1 MPVDS
6 QVTWLANRNIHVWRD
21 AMHRHL
27 AIALLVLL
35 GIPGRTAQGQSQ
47 GRFPPDS
54 FTNLKV
60 LPRNIPRDTLVNM
73 MAGFTRALGVR
84 CTYCHVGQP
93 NQPLSTYDFASDEKQ
108 SKRNARVMIQM
119 LHHINGEHLAQLETR
134 VTPPVRVECATC
146 HRGISPPRSLQDV
159 LLASWESGG
168 TDSAIATYR
177 ALRQRY
183 YGSASYDFGEVPLAD
198 VAGTLVTRM
207 GAPIEDGERLLALN
221 VEMNP
226 ASNFAKRTHAQVV
239 IRKALPG
246 GADSVAAAYAALKA
260 RYGVMIG
267 EQLLNGIGYDLLGSR
282 QVDEAIVVFR
292 LVVREFPSSANA
304 YDSLGEAFM
313 IKGDKAQAIA
323 NYERSLQLDG
333 TNENARQKLVELRR

>member
-1 MPVDS
+1 MRRLP
-6 QVTWLANRNIHVWRD
+6 T
-21 AMHRHL
+21 
-27 AIALLVLL
+27 LVLL
-35 GIPGRTAQGQSQ
+35 VTILCAPFNSALAQ

-60 LPRNIPRDTLVNM
+60 LPHDIPRDSLVNM

-119 LHHINGEHLAQLETR
+119 LRHINSEHLGHLETR
-134 VTPPVRVECATC
+134 VSPPARVECATC

-198 VAGTLVTRM
+198 VAARVTTA
-207 GAPIEDGERLLALN
+207 GGKIEDAERLLALN

-226 ASNFAKRTHAQVV
+226 ASNFAKRTHAAAA
-239 IRKALPG
+239 IERALG
-246 GADSVAAAYAALKA
+246 SGADSAAASYAGLKA
-260 RYGVMIG
+260 RYGTMVG
-267 EQLLNGIGYDLLGSR
+267 EQMLNTVGYDLLAAK
-282 QVDEAIVVFR
+282 QVDDAIAIFR
-292 LVVREFPSSANA
+292 LAVREFPASANA
-304 YDSLGEAFM
+304 YDSLGEGYM

-333 TNENARQKLVELRR
+333 TNENARQKLVELRGR

>member
-1 MPVDS
+1 M
-6 QVTWLANRNIHVWRD
+6 RC
-21 AMHRHL
+21 HL
-27 AIALLVLL
+27 AIALLVLF
-35 GIPGRTAQGQSQ
+35 GIPGRAAQGQSQ

-177 ALRQRY
+177 ALRQNY

-198 VAGTLVTRM
+198 VAAAATRM
-207 GAPIEDGERLLALN
+207 GARIEDVERLLALN

-226 ASNFAKRTHAQVV
+226 TSNFSKRMHAAAAIQ
-239 IRKALPG
+239 KALGSGP
-246 GADSVAAAYAALKA
+246 DSAAAMYTLLKT
-260 RYGVMIG
+260 RYGAMVG
-267 EQLLNGIGYDLLGSR
+267 EQTLNTAGYDLLR
-282 QVDEAIVVFR
+282 ARRVDDAIVIFR
-292 LVVREFPSSANA
+292 LAIREFPASANA

-313 IKGDKAQAIA
+313 TKGDNAQAIA
-323 NYERSLQLDG
+323 NYERSLALNPQ
-333 TNENARQKLVELRR
+333 NANARQKLVELRGR